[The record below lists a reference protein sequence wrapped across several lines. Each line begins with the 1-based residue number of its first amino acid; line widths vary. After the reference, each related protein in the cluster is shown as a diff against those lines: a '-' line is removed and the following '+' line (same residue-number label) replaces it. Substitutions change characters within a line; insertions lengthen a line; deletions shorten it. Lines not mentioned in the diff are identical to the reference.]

1 MKPEKGLGEKASLST
16 GNKRK
21 YWSWIGGAFLLV
33 LITGSIGVLV
43 TKTAMEQSGE
53 EATAT
58 TPELAQTQGRDGYGV
73 PVGQPGRSNAGRNPV
88 NQAGQSA
95 KQTSDS
101 KSSKQRTRIVSS
113 GSRNGKDEQLRPDKL
128 LMPEWEKIFNPGGT
142 LKDDVNKNGRTG
154 SNGVPDFMELGA
166 GDISDEVIYNGAVR
180 AAHDLGNAYVIATK
194 GTDEHLRLY
203 VGVERLITEDGTYI
217 EFEFNQNPVQISAGN
232 PWPLVGERSEGDLI
246 VRMIFSNR
254 ILQSVEIE
262 EWQQGGFQFVET
274 GAGVSG
280 NSCFQ
285 QPAFMYC
292 VGPPPIWHP
301 DEGFEVWDENY
312 NRLPPTHPDDFVELG
327 IDIDLLVGPGVDFAG
342 VLLRTPEDIALN
354 SFRVFEPLAQSG
366 GPPAIKKGFV
376 RNWGIL

>member
-1 MKPEKGLGEKASLST
+1 
-16 GNKRK
+16 
-21 YWSWIGGAFLLV
+21 
-33 LITGSIGVLV
+33 
-43 TKTAMEQSGE
+43 
-53 EATAT
+53 
-58 TPELAQTQGRDGYGV
+58 
-73 PVGQPGRSNAGRNPV
+73 
-88 NQAGQSA
+88 
-95 KQTSDS
+95 
-101 KSSKQRTRIVSS
+101 
-113 GSRNGKDEQLRPDKL
+113 
-128 LMPEWEKIFNPGGT
+128 MPEWEKIFNPGGT

-154 SNGVPDFMELGA
+154 SNGVPDFMDLYNGIAAEFIQENFSNGVGTDSSALLSA
-166 GDISDEVIYNGAVR
+166 GDLSDEVIYNGAVR

-194 GTDEHLRLY
+194 GTDEHMRLY
-203 VGVERLITEDGTYI
+203 VGVERLITEDGTFI
-217 EFEFNQNPVQISAGN
+217 EFEFNQEEVRISSGA
-232 PWPLVGERSEGDLI
+232 PWPIVGERSEGDLI

-274 GAGVSG
+274 GAGISG

-312 NRLPPTHPDDFVELG
+312 NRLAPTYPDDFVELG

-354 SFRVFEPLAQSG
+354 SFRVFEPLAQAG
-366 GPPAIKKGFV
+366 GTPATGTDFV